1 MPVGGLLVAG
11 PAEQDVIDT
20 VRSIVL
26 ELAPIKNV
34 QGGRELNLASDL
46 GYHSLALLEVIVAL
60 EDELGVPVTDD
71 GSAMFI
77 TTLGDVEDYVTMLLA
92 GDRRE

>member
-1 MPVGGLLVAG
+1 MAG
-11 PAEQDVIDT
+11 SAEKDVVETI
-20 VRSIVL
+20 RSIVL
-26 ELAPIKNV
+26 ELAPIKGV
-34 QGGRELNLASDL
+34 QGGRELNLATDL

-77 TTLGDVEDYVTMLLA
+77 TTLGDVEDYVVRLLA
-92 GDRRE
+92 EDRQG

>member
-1 MPVGGLLVAG
+1 MAG
-11 PAEQDVIDT
+11 TAEQDIIET

-34 QGGRELNLASDL
+34 QGGRELNLATDL

-60 EDELGVPVTDD
+60 EDELGGLITDD

-77 TTLGDVEDYVTMLLA
+77 TTLGDVEDYVARLFA
-92 GDRRE
+92 EEQQE

>member
-1 MPVGGLLVAG
+1 MAGSDEKGVA
-11 PAEQDVIDT
+11 ET

-26 ELAPIKNV
+26 ELAPIKGV
-34 QGGRELNLASDL
+34 QGGRELNLAADL

-77 TTLGDVEDYVTMLLA
+77 TTLGDVEDYVVRLLA
-92 GDRRE
+92 EDRHG